1 MRATDPAVT
10 FFIIVVIGLVAGIIF
25 DRIARP
31 SWLTRQLAGATHGL
45 VTSALIGLAGAFLGF
60 HLAGLFG
67 LSRGSLALVI
77 AVGLGAVVVLWLW
90 RMVR

>member
-45 VTSALIGLAGAFLGF
+45 VTSALIGASRVSQIDDNVGALANLKFSAEE
-60 HLAGLFG
+60 LAAIDQI
-67 LSRGSLALVI
+67 LASDP
-77 AVGLGAVVVLWLW
+77 
-90 RMVR
+90 R